1 MEEYEKPRSQ
11 IRRFVYAGFDTLYIV
26 RVHAAYRRREQH
38 ELYIHTLHR
47 KTAKMSNVSNTQVF
61 VSRNADQSE

>member
-26 RVHAAYRRREQH
+26 WVHAAYRRRSSTNYTYTASQDCEDVKRFKHSGLREQ
-38 ELYIHTLHR
+38 EC
-47 KTAKMSNVSNTQVF
+47 
-61 VSRNADQSE
+61 